1 MPAQIT
7 PKKTPERKCVG
18 CGEKKSKKELIR
30 VVRTPDGS
38 IVIDRTG
45 KISGRGAYICPS
57 SSCFKK
63 AVKARRF
70 ESGLSVSIPTEV
82 FDALL
87 RELGEN
93 E

>member
-1 MPAQIT
+1 MPAQT
-7 PKKTPERKCVG
+7 APKKMPERKCVG

-30 VVRTPDGS
+30 VVRTPEGS

-45 KISGRGAYICPS
+45 KLSGRGAYICPS
-57 SSCFKK
+57 SNCFKK

-70 ESGLSVSIPTEV
+70 ENCLSVSIPADV

-87 RELGEN
+87 KELGEN